1 VVVVDSGD
9 LLVEQDG
16 IPVSVRPSAELKARL
31 VARIYQ
37 YIGCD
42 AVNVGER
49 DLGLGVQVLKEL
61 EKTFHLPLISANLT
75 NPDNQPLFKRY
86 IIKQVNGKSIG
97 IFGILGDTAEILSA
111 VKRATGGEVVVQD
124 AITSAESVVKEL
136 EGKVD
141 FIIALTH
148 EGVGRD
154 WVMARRVPGID
165 VIVGGHD
172 KQKIAEPRQ
181 VGKVRIVQAGE
192 KGQYLGL
199 LKTPLKA
206 DARADAKNTLI
217 PLSPSIQDDARVQS
231 MINEYI
237 KQLADLHGS
246 DQETSAAPHRAV
258 FCASCHQRQFRAW
271 EVTSHARAYDSLVK
285 RGRQF
290 DPECLRCHT
299 TRFEE
304 PEGFSVNRQSKE
316 HVAVQCESCHG
327 HVEDHGRNV
336 TQAAHRK
343 SGREACITCHS
354 PDRSPAFEKE
364 YGRYLQ
370 KVRH

>member
-1 VVVVDSGD
+1 MVVVDSGD
-9 LLVEQDG
+9 LLVDEQLVS
-16 IPVSVRPSAELKARL
+16 VSVRPSAQLKARL

-42 AVNVGER
+42 AINVGER
-49 DLGLGVQVLKEL
+49 DVALGVQVLKEL
-61 EKTFHLPLISANLT
+61 EKSFHLPLISANLT
-75 NPDNQPLFKRY
+75 NPDNQPLFKPY
-86 IIKQVNGKSIG
+86 IIKKVNGKSIG
-97 IFGILGDTAEILSA
+97 IFGILGDTAEIVSA

-124 AITSAESVVKEL
+124 AIKSAESVVKEL

-199 LKTPLKA
+199 LQAPLKA
-206 DARADAKNTLI
+206 NARPAGTNALI
-217 PLSPSIQDDARVQS
+217 PLSQSIKDDERVQS
-231 MINEYI
+231 MINEYV
-237 KQLADLHGS
+237 KQVAELRGS
-246 DQETSAAPHRAV
+246 GQGASAAPLRAV

-271 EVTSHARAYDSLVK
+271 EATSHARAYDSLVK

-304 PEGFSVNRQSKE
+304 PEGFSVNLQSKE
-316 HVAVQCESCHG
+316 QVAVQCESCHG
-327 HVEDHGRNV
+327 HVAGHGRNM
-336 TQAAHRK
+336 TQAVHRK
-343 SGREACITCHS
+343 PGREVCITCHS
-354 PDRSPAFEKE
+354 SDRSPAFEKE

-370 KVRH
+370 KVRR